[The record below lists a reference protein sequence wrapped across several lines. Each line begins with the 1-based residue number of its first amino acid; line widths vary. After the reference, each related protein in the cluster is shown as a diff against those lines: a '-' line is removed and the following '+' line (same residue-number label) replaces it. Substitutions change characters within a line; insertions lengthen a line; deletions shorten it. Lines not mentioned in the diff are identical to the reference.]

1 MHNLSSTKLLN
12 YTSDYYN
19 GPALQMGAGVR
30 GFEAYDAANAKGLR
44 IVGGFC
50 STVGVAGGYTSGGGH
65 SSLSSTYG
73 LAADQTLEWEV
84 VTADGS
90 HITASPSHNSDLY
103 WALSGGGPGTFAV
116 VLSLTVRAHP
126 DGVVGGASLS
136 FNSSNISNDTYW
148 SLFASWQEGLPAI
161 VDEGATAAYAITQ
174 EQFFVLPITAPGKS
188 SAEVSA
194 LLDPFLTRLRQH
206 NITYQLHVTSFPTF
220 LEHFNNYLG
229 PLPYGYYTVNQLFG
243 GRLIPRRV
251 VENHNEALVAAM
263 RNITANTSVSMAF
276 VSVNVARPLSSSSS
290 SLHNSSSSI
299 SNKTSNAVL
308 PAWREAL
315 ISVLV
320 QSTWDFTLTR
330 QQMASRDKDI
340 TDIAVPAL
348 TALTPGSGTYL
359 NEADFNLQTWKE
371 DFYGANYPQLA
382 AIKSKYDPQSLFYAT
397 TAAGSDA
404 WTVAEDG
411 RLCRA

>member
-1 MHNLSSTKLLN
+1 MHNLRSTNILD
-12 YTSDYYN
+12 YTSDHYN
-19 GPALQMGAGVR
+19 GPALQMGAGVQ

-44 IVGGFC
+44 VVGGDC
-50 STVGVAGGYTSGGGH
+50 STVGMAGGYTSGGGH

-73 LAADQTLEWEV
+73 LAADQTLELEV
-84 VTADGS
+84 VTANGS

-116 VLSLTVRAHP
+116 VLSVIVRAHP
-126 DGVVGGASLS
+126 DGVVGGARLS
-136 FNSSNISNDTYW
+136 FNSSNMSNDTYW

-161 VDEGATAAYAITQ
+161 VDTGATAAYAITQ
-174 EQFFVLPITAPGKS
+174 EQFFVQPITAPGKS

-194 LLDPFLTRLRQH
+194 LLEPFLTRLRQY
-206 NITYQLHVTSFPTF
+206 NITYQLNVTSFPTF

-229 PLPYGYYTVNQLFG
+229 PLPYGSYTVDQLFG
-243 GRLIPRRV
+243 GRLIPRSI
-251 VENHNEALVAAM
+251 VENNNEALVAAM
-263 RNITANTSVSMAF
+263 RNITENTSVFMGF
-276 VSVNVARPLSSSSS
+276 VSVNVAQPISPSSS
-290 SLHNSSSSI
+290 SLQNGSSI

-308 PAWREAL
+308 PAWREAV

-320 QSTWDFTLTR
+320 QSTWDFNLTR
-330 QQMASRDKDI
+330 QQMASRDKEI

-359 NEADFNLQTWKE
+359 NEADFNLKTWKE
-371 DFYGANYPQLA
+371 DFYGANYPKLA

-397 TAAGSDA
+397 TAVGSDG

-411 RLCRA
+411 RMCLA